1 MNFQN
6 NSNGNDQFIIS
17 KELINLMQNI
27 IDLYSESFK
36 EVIAQAQKNTNP
48 QNSEFDLQDAQ
59 DTILE
64 FLNLMEM
71 LSYEIKHENIVTQH
85 LQLQLMPSINHIDQ
99 TTCDE
104 DTVISS
110 IEDATDQ
117 MEKNPKANPQEL
129 LYKELLKRWTLT
141 KNTVKH

>member
-48 QNSEFDLQDAQ
+48 QNPEFDLKDAQ

-129 LYKELLKRWTLT
+129 LYKELLKRWTPT